1 MFSKHYEVKDNHI
14 DFQGVVDGLYYPFY
28 MEWTRHAF
36 MKESLG
42 VDIEEEFKQGK
53 VYMVLEYSLR
63 FRKSLQ
69 KGDRLEV
76 TCQLEKNEKRN
87 RVNFVQQIKV
97 DGVTYAE
104 ATFAATCLV
113 NGRPSMP
120 DAVMNALNSF
130 EEQ

>member
-1 MFSKHYEVKDNHI
+1 MFSKNYEVDPKHI

-36 MKESLG
+36 MKEALG
-42 VDIEEEFKQGK
+42 IDIEAEFAQGK
-53 VYMVLEYSLR
+53 IYMVLEYSLR
-63 FRKSLQ
+63 FRKSL
-69 KGDRLEV
+69 KKDDRLEV

-87 RVNFVQQIKV
+87 RVNFVQEIKV

-104 ATFAATCLV
+104 ATFVATCLF

-120 DAVMNALNSF
+120 EAVMNALAL
-130 EEQ
+130 

>member
-104 ATFAATCLV
+104 ATFVATCLV

-130 EEQ
+130 EE

>member
-1 MFSKHYEVKDNHI
+1 MFSKHYDVEDSHI

-36 MKESLG
+36 MKEALG
-42 VDIEEEFKQGK
+42 IDIEEEFKQGK
-53 VYMVLEYSLR
+53 IYMVLEYTLR

-69 KGDRLEV
+69 KGDQLEV

-97 DGVTYAE
+97 GGVTYAE
-104 ATFAATCLV
+104 ATFVATCLT

-120 DAVMNALNSF
+120 EAVTNALAL
-130 EEQ
+130 

>member
-1 MFSKHYEVKDNHI
+1 MFSKSYEVEQSHI

-36 MKESLG
+36 MKEALNI
-42 VDIEEEFKQGK
+42 DIEEEFSQGK
-53 VYMVLEYSLR
+53 IYMVLEYSIR
-63 FRKSLQ
+63 FRKSL
-69 KGDRLEV
+69 KKDDRLEV

-87 RVNFVQQIKV
+87 RVNFFQQIKV

-104 ATFAATCLV
+104 ATFIATCLV

-120 DAVMNALNSF
+120 DAVMNALAL
-130 EEQ
+130 